1 MIYLD
6 SCALLKFI
14 KPEKET
20 DALRAWRAELPEGT
34 ELLSSDLARLEITR
48 TLYRAGVDH
57 QRVPYF
63 AGQAV
68 RGVYLADVTT
78 TVMARAAAY
87 RTQRLGTL
95 DSIHLASA
103 EPFRQDITE
112 FVTYDQ
118 ELGRAAEELG
128 FPVSTPI

>member
-1 MIYLD
+1 VIYLD

-78 TVMARAAAY
+78 TVMARAVAY